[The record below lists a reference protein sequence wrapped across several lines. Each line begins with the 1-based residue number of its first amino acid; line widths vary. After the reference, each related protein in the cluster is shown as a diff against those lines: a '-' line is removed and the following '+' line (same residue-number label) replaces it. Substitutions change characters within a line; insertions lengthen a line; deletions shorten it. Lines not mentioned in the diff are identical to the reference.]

1 MQLKQIE
8 IDNFKSLVNFSI
20 NFEKFNCI
28 VGLNG
33 AGKSTLLQGLDFV
46 SQQMKGD
53 ISYWLKKRSWN
64 IKDLHSKLTKAKN
77 ISIKLDIK
85 MENELYRWE
94 SVFNTTK
101 LRCTSEIVYNIENN
115 EKLLKVDNLKYT
127 IYFVNETKKISG
139 EIVQDY
145 EGSFLSSFIEE
156 KLSEELIRI
165 KNFIANIT
173 SLDLLS
179 PQSLR
184 QKSRS
189 DGTELGL
196 SGEHLTTFLNH
207 LNKDKKEE
215 LLKQLKKCYT
225 NLYNFN
231 IIRSKNGWNRLEIT
245 EYFENEMKVTTEAKH
260 VNDGFLRII
269 SVLAQLFTTK
279 DFLLF
284 DEIENGINPELVEFL
299 VDSLISSKHQ
309 ILITTHSPM
318 ILNFIEDDEAIKSV
332 KYIYKTKEGFTK
344 IINFFEI
351 PSMLKKLSV
360 MGAGEVYVDTNL
372 SNLYDEI
379 ISLDKEK

>member
-53 ISYWLKKRSWN
+53 ISYWLKKRNWD

-101 LRCTSEIVYNIENN
+101 LRCTSELVYNLENN
-115 EKLLKVDNLKYT
+115 KKLLKVDNLKYT

-156 KLSEELIRI
+156 KLPQELIKI
-165 KNFIANIT
+165 KNFMANIT

-215 LLKQLKKCYT
+215 LLKQLKKCYI
-225 NLYNFN
+225 NLYDFN
-231 IIRSKNGWNRLEIT
+231 IIKSRNGWKRLEIT
-245 EYFENEMKVTTEAKH
+245 EYFENEMKVITEAKH

-318 ILNFIEDDEAIKSV
+318 ILNFIEDEEAIKSV
-332 KYIYKTKEGFTK
+332 KYIYKTKKGFTK

>member
-1 MQLKQIE
+1 M
-8 IDNFKSLVNFSI
+8 S
-20 NFEKFNCI
+20 FEKFNCI

-94 SVFNTTK
+94 SIFNTTK

-156 KLSEELIRI
+156 KLPQELIKI
-165 KNFIANIT
+165 KNFMANIT

-215 LLKQLKKCYT
+215 LLKQLKKCYI
-225 NLYNFN
+225 NLYDFN
-231 IIRSKNGWNRLEIT
+231 IIKSRNGWKRLEIT
-245 EYFENEMKVTTEAKH
+245 EYFENEMKVITEAKH

-318 ILNFIEDDEAIKSV
+318 ILNFIEDEEAIKSV
-332 KYIYKTKEGFTK
+332 KYIYKTKKGFTK